1 MMVVIWRGM
10 QVERGHQ
17 EEKECMVYGV
27 LPNLK
32 SKTPGPQ
39 DLLASAGQG
48 TPAYSWAQG
57 PPS

>member
-39 DLLASAGQG
+39 DLLASAGLK
-48 TPAYSWAQG
+48 
-57 PPS
+57 PP